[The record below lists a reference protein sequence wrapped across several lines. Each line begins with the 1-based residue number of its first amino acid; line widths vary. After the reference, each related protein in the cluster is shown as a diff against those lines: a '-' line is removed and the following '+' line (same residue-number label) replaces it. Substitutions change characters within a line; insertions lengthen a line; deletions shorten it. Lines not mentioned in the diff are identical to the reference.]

1 MILMRGLPAGIPVFR
16 KFVTMRA
23 LLMHPYMLVFLGGG
37 LGSVLRYALGRLIP
51 ATLMNA
57 PFPTAI
63 LCVNLVA
70 SFVLGVIVGW
80 ATGRSAGEEA
90 RLLIGVG
97 FCGGLS
103 TFSSFSN
110 DTIVLIQHGR
120 FGAALLNIGLNVIL
134 CLVASAG
141 GLWLGQKL

>member
-1 MILMRGLPAGIPVFR
+1 MILMMVLLRNVPVFR
-16 KFVTMRA
+16 KFVDMRA
-23 LLMHPYMLVFLGGG
+23 LLMHPYVLVFFGGG

-51 ATLMNA
+51 ATLMSS

-63 LCVNLVA
+63 LLVNVTA
-70 SFVLGVIVGW
+70 SFILGAIVSWVI
-80 ATGRSAGEEA
+80 GRSAGEEA

-110 DTIVLIQHGR
+110 DTVTLLQNGR
-120 FGAALLNIGLNVIL
+120 LGTAMLNIGLNVIL
-134 CLVASAG
+134 CLAASAG
-141 GLWLGQKL
+141 GLWLGQKI